1 MEFGYWTSLIRLLL
15 LCKAAQ
21 SALIPDGV
29 YYTDCRDRFFM
40 IAVNLSFAGQKP
52 YFEAVD
58 ETGVF
63 PITEQYAAQCG
74 YTAGILIVPGLVE
87 LRASYFSCH
96 TTNQNDQIFTFNFN
110 LIVTHNEERVS
121 YALNKTCSPSLPWSP
136 REVTCEVNYLEV
148 SVKSDVFCPLAPK
161 PDIWNSSMQTVYGS
175 ATPGWQVVLVKEG
188 KGMKPLT
195 LSEARLN
202 GYTFTVTENRLVARA
217 AYGQPHSSRSEID
230 GISLE
235 VLHAIMFSRQEWHV
249 LLVDLVAPC
258 TMYEAPYDGSGY
270 MTWETPF
277 TLYTGLHTTN
287 FSFGLDGKLW
297 EPHVAQD
304 MGYSVT
310 SDGTVKV
317 GVPYDADGAYRK
329 SVVTDDLFD
338 LYTCHFYMEQMAT
351 SDGGAE
357 TRTRTFRTLSSLIR
371 RLLLT
376 ENWTV
381 PHEEMF
387 TVYLGNVPGDLELV
401 AIQLNEEK
409 FEAPFVNSSSY
420 ALDFTVMPNHTY
432 GYTLTVPFADPLVIK
447 RFSAEHGAEVNE
459 LNIVYSVMIKPKRGP
474 FSYHTTV
481 TVLKGF
487 PPPQFNASCSE
498 SGITFKLD
506 HEPSNVLWEFT
517 VGSEP
522 LTPELAAQQGYI
534 LSNNNQT
541 LQLEVPLFTHGYQYE
556 NITLNDFLGTFETRV
571 RNRQTSEV
579 LSSSVKTCP
588 FTAKEMIGKK
598 KVHFCCMVA

>member
-329 SVVTDDLFD
+329 
-338 LYTCHFYMEQMAT
+338 
-351 SDGGAE
+351 
-357 TRTRTFRTLSSLIR
+357 
-371 RLLLT
+371 
-376 ENWTV
+376 
-381 PHEEMF
+381 
-387 TVYLGNVPGDLELV
+387 
-401 AIQLNEEK
+401 
-409 FEAPFVNSSSY
+409 
-420 ALDFTVMPNHTY
+420 
-432 GYTLTVPFADPLVIK
+432 
-447 RFSAEHGAEVNE
+447 FSAEHGAEVNE